1 MTIIRILVGVAGA
14 VVALA
19 TVGSAVRT
27 VVVPRGEQ
35 VAIVRVVFG
44 GFRWIFGRG
53 SEASKARFAPIALIS
68 LPLVWSLGVA
78 MGCSATF
85 WALGVEPY
93 RDALVLSG
101 SSLTTLGFRTTTDLP
116 TLILSILEALVGLG
130 IVALLISFLPT
141 IYGAFSKR
149 ETAVAKL
156 HLRATDQSGVASPAT
171 LLIRSRR
178 IEGLDQITEMW
189 ADWEN
194 WFVEVEET
202 HTSFPMLVFFRS
214 PVPQRSWIVS
224 AGLALDAA
232 SLFSSTLDVPRAPR
246 ANLMIRSGTLAL
258 RQIADFFGFEHPDD
272 PAPGDPISVRREEF
286 DEVYEQLAS
295 AGVPVKAD
303 RDQAWR
309 DFAGWRVNYDQVL
322 LTLATFVD
330 APPALWV
337 SDRPVA
343 YRRPRI
349 IRRR

>member
-1 MTIIRILVGVAGA
+1 MTFLRIFIGVAGA

-44 GFRWIFGRG
+44 SFRWLFHRG

-116 TLILSILEALVGLG
+116 TLILSILAALVGLG

-141 IYGAFSKR
+141 IYGAFSRR

-171 LLIRSRR
+171 LLIRSQR
-178 IEGLDQITEMW
+178 IEGLDQIVEMW
-189 ADWEN
+189 AEWED

-224 AGLALDAA
+224 AGLVLDSAA
-232 SLFSSTLDVPRAPR
+232 LFSSTLDVPRAPR

-258 RQIADFFGFEHPDD
+258 RQIADFFGFEHPND
-272 PAPGDPISVRREEF
+272 PQPGDPISIGREEF
-286 DEVYEQLAS
+286 DEVYDQLVTADVS
-295 AGVPVKAD
+295 VKAD

-309 DFAGWRVNYDQVL
+309 DFAGWRVNYDKVL

-330 APPALWV
+330 APEAVWV
-337 SDRPVA
+337 SDRPVP